1 MDIILTLTNEFKL
14 KKWQVENVVALIDDG
29 NTIPFIAR
37 YRKEAHGT
45 LDDQTL
51 REISE
56 RLEYLRNL
64 DKRREEIRSSI
75 EAQEKLTDEISAALE
90 KAATLAELEDIYRPF
105 KPKRKTRAS
114 VAREKG
120 LEPLAQAVYLQTA
133 NSPTA
138 LELAKDYITEEV
150 PTAEDALRGAMDII
164 AEDISDMPDIRRRLK
179 NLLNVVGTVKVKAS
193 DPEADSVY
201 EQYYDYSEP
210 ISKIADH
217 RVLAI
222 NRGEK
227 EDFLKVSLELDRVK
241 ALNVIASETLCD
253 NG

>member
-14 KKWQVENVVALIDDG
+14 KKWQIENVVSLIDDG

-51 REISE
+51 REISD

-64 DKRREEIRSSI
+64 DKRRDEIRSSI
-75 EAQEKLTDEISAALE
+75 ETQGKLTDEISASLD

-120 LEPLAQAVYLQTA
+120 LEPLAQAIYLQTA
-133 NSPTA
+133 GSPTA
-138 LELAKDYITEEV
+138 LELAKDYINEEKEV
-150 PTAEDALRGAMDII
+150 NTAEDALRGAMDII
-164 AEDISDMPDIRRRLK
+164 AEDISDMAEIGRAH
-179 NLLNVVGTVKVKAS
+179 V
-193 DPEADSVY
+193 
-201 EQYYDYSEP
+201 
-210 ISKIADH
+210 
-217 RVLAI
+217 
-222 NRGEK
+222 
-227 EDFLKVSLELDRVK
+227 
-241 ALNVIASETLCD
+241 
-253 NG
+253 